1 MTVFSD
7 AAPKYAETSAAL
19 LTVTS
24 SLGVLVTPSAWGCHK
39 GPSPRAAKSANP
51 ALIPACKPPPHL
63 LQHFHGQSSPAV
75 FPIDAM

>member
-7 AAPKYAETSAAL
+7 AAPEHAETSAAL
-19 LTVTS
+19 LPITS
-24 SLGVLVTPSAWGCHK
+24 TPWVLVVPSARSCHK

-51 ALIPACKPPPHL
+51 APISPCKPPPHP

-75 FPIDAM
+75 LPVDAT